1 MERRRVPVRRAVVV
15 AVAFASAV
23 AVALGAY
30 VYAPATLGSFQLS
43 AARAAGGAARDN
55 AQGAR
60 WLLDERAGGDAGAA
74 MDCSVMPHTSVS
86 GEVRASL

>member
-30 VYAPATLGSFQLS
+30 VYAPATLGRKSTWVTPS
-43 AARAAGGAARDN
+43 IRAAIALAP
-55 AQGAR
+55 
-60 WLLDERAGGDAGAA
+60 
-74 MDCSVMPHTSVS
+74 M
-86 GEVRASL
+86 